1 MICEKKGAYTEDLF
15 YRLGA
20 FPITMPTLRDRSED
34 IPLLVWAFV
43 REFRENM
50 GKKINIVSKRTMSLL
65 QNYQWPGNVREL
77 KNVIERAMILS
88 TGAILRIDRLGAE
101 DEVPMQSMTLKQV
114 EKEYILKILE
124 TTRWKVS
131 GKNGAAEILGLK
143 PTTVEA
149 RMKKLEIERK
159 R

>member
-124 TTRWKVS
+124 TTGWKVS